1 MKKYI
6 RMIMVFVV
14 FMLYSR
20 FSTAVPA
27 YLDCMGNDGTWHV
40 LSNDPQNGNN
50 IVVDDEVYR
59 FRAESLI
66 GNKKVSTYKSDAGI
80 IANVILIV
88 DPKTKDGD
96 IYIVIYQDSSNK
108 RDQDIDKLNIHCEL

>member
-6 RMIMVFVV
+6 KIIMVFVV

-20 FSTAVPA
+20 FSSAVPPE
-27 YLDCMGNDGTWHV
+27 LSCMGNDGTWHV
-40 LSNDPQNGNN
+40 LSNDPQNGTNM
-50 IVVDDEVYR
+50 VVDDIVYR
-59 FRAESLI
+59 FSAESLI
-66 GNKKVSTYKSDAGI
+66 GNKKVSTYRTDAGI

-96 IYIVIYQDSSNK
+96 IYIVIYQDSSNR
-108 RDQDIDKLNIHCEL
+108 RDKDIDKLNIHCEL